1 MVFNYG
7 KGNYNLSNVS
17 SSGGYFT
24 NDQASGV
31 ASSGAIT
38 FNGAVTLTG
47 SSTMTGDTQFAS
59 TLTGGSNALT
69 VTGDLDLDGA
79 ATGLT
84 SVSVSGT
91 SNLGA
96 SVTTSSTQTYSG
108 AVTLS
113 AHTVLTTTNSDISF
127 STIDSDSTDRN
138 LSLATGSGN
147 ISVTGAIGSSNNI
160 NVLTVNNTG
169 TFTTSSSV
177 DTTTMT
183 LTHTGGTTIGGTLTA
198 TTINLT
204 DTTDAA
210 RHYL

>member
-17 SSGGYFT
+17 SAGGYFT

-59 TLTGGSNALT
+59 TLTGGSNGLT

-79 ATGLT
+79 ASGLT
-84 SVSVSGT
+84 SVSVSGN
-91 SNLGA
+91 SDLGG
-96 SVTTSSTQTYSG
+96 SITTSGSQTYTG

-113 AHTVLTTTNSDISF
+113 ANS
-127 STIDSDSTDRN
+127 
-138 LSLATGSGN
+138 
-147 ISVTGAIGSSNNI
+147 
-160 NVLTVNNTG
+160 
-169 TFTTSSSV
+169 
-177 DTTTMT
+177 T
-183 LTHTGGTTIGGTLTA
+183 LTSTG
-198 TTINLT
+198 
-204 DTTDAA
+204 DAI
-210 RHYL
+210 

>member
-1 MVFNYG
+1 MYFDENRGGDYFAFA
-7 KGNYNLSNVS
+7 YNTTGTSSIDDNSKVQSNVANLTS
-17 SSGGYFT
+17 EFTHNEGGS
-24 NDQASGV
+24 ASD
-31 ASSGAIT
+31 GAIT

-59 TLTGGSNALT
+59 TLTGGSNGLT

-127 STIDSDSTDRN
+127 STIDSDSTDR
-138 LSLATGSGN
+138 
-147 ISVTGAIGSSNNI
+147 I
-160 NVLTVNNTG
+160 
-169 TFTTSSSV
+169 F
-177 DTTTMT
+177 
-183 LTHTGGTTIGGTLTA
+183 H
-198 TTINLT
+198 
-204 DTTDAA
+204 
-210 RHYL
+210 